1 MRIKIEGRHARP
13 GESSLCLSC
22 RHATVVRGPRLRDE
36 IIECGMLASG
46 GDRITFPV
54 TFCTAHVGRHHASIH
69 EMEDI
74 AWILRTDSRKRRVG
88 FVQARELTPGERY
101 VLPEE

>member
-1 MRIKIEGRHARP
+1 VKKG
-13 GESSLCLSC
+13 G
-22 RHATVVRGPRLRDE
+22 VV
-36 IIECGMLASG
+36 IECGIL
-46 GDRITFPV
+46 
-54 TFCTAHVGRHHASIH
+54 
-69 EMEDI
+69 DI